1 MDINYKSDN
10 TGSNTILHSAQ
21 LIANAFAK
29 GLEDNNCLLI
39 LPVGLHQEI
48 QTNIKDVEDLV
59 EMIDNINNSI
69 DNPSKEGSSD
79 SILNVLNSD
88 LQDAKDKCFVCKL
101 EVPKIDFNVN
111 LKASLGKLKAQIQLY
126 KNLFNFEIAS
136 LILGINFPY
145 SFPNTG
151 KFGFISK

>member
-59 EMIDNINNSI
+59 EMIDNIKLI
-69 DNPSKEGSSD
+69 HDA
-79 SILNVLNSD
+79 D
-88 LQDAKDKCFVCKL
+88 LSAH
-101 EVPKIDFNVN
+101 
-111 LKASLGKLKAQIQLY
+111 
-126 KNLFNFEIAS
+126 
-136 LILGINFPY
+136 
-145 SFPNTG
+145 
-151 KFGFISK
+151 